1 MVLAKLRA
9 ADSSPGVLDVI
20 GGDEYFLFG
29 GYEEDQLRGRPG
41 TIVARRGGAVCR
53 ATVDGAVWIPQLRR
67 RPAPDGPPTFK
78 LPATLALGGVGRPGA
93 GG

>member
-1 MVLAKLRA
+1 MVLARLRA

-41 TIVARRGGAVCR
+41 TILARRGGALCR

-67 RPAPDGPPTFK
+67 RPAPDGPQ
-78 LPATLALGGVGRPGA
+78 
-93 GG
+93 